1 MLMKR
6 QPIKTKIPE
15 IVNYWFSRI
24 DESDF
29 SVDAA
34 EAHERC
40 WRCGC
45 KRHLE
50 RCHIVPDSLG
60 GKDEPSNLVL
70 LCARCHKENPNVGD
84 PEIMWD
90 WLKAYKV
97 PFYDTLW
104 SILGLKEYHFIYNRS
119 FYDDLAA
126 LGLSDADQI
135 QTALREIDKNVYQQ
149 ASVHFGQ
156 PYFNTATVAGLYRI
170 QLKSLA
176 DRLGKTL
183 ERRDDAAG
191 PEEMPWWLET

>member
-1 MLMKR
+1 MKR
-6 QPIKTKIPE
+6 KPIKTKIPE

-45 KRHLE
+45 KRNLE

-60 GKDEPSNLVL
+60 GKDEPANLVL
-70 LCARCHKENPNVGD
+70 LCARCHAENPNVTD

-104 SILGLKEYHFIYNRS
+104 SILGLKEYRFIYKRS
-119 FYDDLAA
+119 FFEDLA
-126 LGLSDADQI
+126 
-135 QTALREIDKNVYQQ
+135 REFD
-149 ASVHFGQ
+149 
-156 PYFNTATVAGLYRI
+156 T
-170 QLKSLA
+170 
-176 DRLGKTL
+176 
-183 ERRDDAAG
+183 
-191 PEEMPWWLET
+191 